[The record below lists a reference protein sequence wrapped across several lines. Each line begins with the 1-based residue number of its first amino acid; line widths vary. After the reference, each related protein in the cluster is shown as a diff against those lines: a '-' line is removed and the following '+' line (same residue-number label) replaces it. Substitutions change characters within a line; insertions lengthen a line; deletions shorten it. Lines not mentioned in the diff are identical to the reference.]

1 MELWHHVFYVTEV
14 QFMTLDKERRELEV
28 ERRSLERER
37 REFTRRVENEVNRL
51 EQQQQLL
58 DTKLKILE
66 EEFAKLADEKEKV
79 KKQRAFYRKVSDF
92 TSRTAAGSAG
102 ADTKASRSEVVRG
115 DKFFSGVNSKQSIKK
130 RYKDLIKIYH
140 PDNQAGDSD
149 TVQEINSEYNKLCAR
164 YKI

>member
-1 MELWHHVFYVTEV
+1 MEQRHQVFYVTEV
-14 QFMTLDKERRELEV
+14 KHMTLDNERRELEV

-37 REFTRRVENEVNRL
+37 REFTRRVENEVKRL

-79 KKQRAFYRKVSDF
+79 KKQKAFYRKVSDF
-92 TSRTAAGSAG
+92 TSRTTSTTAGNEERN
-102 ADTKASRSEVVRG
+102 SRSEVVRG

-140 PDNQAGDSD
+140 PDNMAGDSD
-149 TVQEINSEYNKLCAR
+149 TVREINSEYNKLCAR